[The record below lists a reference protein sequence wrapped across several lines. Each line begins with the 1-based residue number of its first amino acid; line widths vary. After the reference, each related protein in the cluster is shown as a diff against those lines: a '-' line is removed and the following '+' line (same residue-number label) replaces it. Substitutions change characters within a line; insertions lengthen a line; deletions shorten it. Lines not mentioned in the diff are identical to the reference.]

1 MFCQPLRQIWS
12 FWKVQIPLHLTE
24 TSTTFHKNNII
35 ATVIRGGGGGSLM
48 IWDCFTTLAPGEL
61 PVFMNNEF
69 CSLPK
74 DPKGIISCPE
84 DQRHLSYDRAI
95 IGNSK
100 SDWPSHCLD
109 FDALIWL
116 WTSPSCLSTFCS
128 NSLKRGPKLLYGDI
142 KESFP
147 VIINAWLHFLLP
159 MKSSVKHA
167 FCIYGLSIKMCLR
180 IWNMQVRLKKNDKGS
195 KYCFHVA
202 HHKAFIWLFV
212 FHPYY
217 STKADDWAFYTR
229 LCLDDVYLPDSVNVT

>member
-35 ATVIRGGGGGSLM
+35 ATVIRGGGGSLM

-180 IWNMQVRLKKNDKGS
+180 IWNMQVRLKKKRQREQILFS
-195 KYCFHVA
+195 CSSSQSFYLVVCF
-202 HHKAFIWLFV
+202 
-212 FHPYY
+212 P
-217 STKADDWAFYTR
+217 
-229 LCLDDVYLPDSVNVT
+229 SVLLH

>member
-1 MFCQPLRQIWS
+1 
-12 FWKVQIPLHLTE
+12 
-24 TSTTFHKNNII
+24 
-35 ATVIRGGGGGSLM
+35 M

-74 DPKGIISCPE
+74 DPKGITSCPE
-84 DQRHLSYDRAI
+84 DQRHLNYDRAI

-128 NSLKRGPKLLYGDI
+128 NSLKKREPKLLYGDI

-167 FCIYGLSIKMCLR
+167 FCIYLHGLSIKICLR
-180 IWNMQVRLKKNDKGS
+180 IWNMQVRLKKKTTKG
-195 KYCFHVA
+195 A
-202 HHKAFIWLFV
+202 NIV
-212 FHPYY
+212 FM
-217 STKADDWAFYTR
+217 
-229 LCLDDVYLPDSVNVT
+229 